1 METPTAAPQPLSRSS
16 GRHFTETS
24 RWTACVRRD
33 SAASE
38 AFVYAVKTTG
48 IYCRPNCS
56 SRLARRANVEF
67 YNNASDAEQAGF
79 RACKRC
85 KPENKSHD
93 PEARV
98 RKKVDQA
105 VVSLKM
111 AAERGMRVG
120 LNELSDTIG
129 ISKWHLRR
137 EFLRITGLSPDQMAS
152 ILLDPTSTQRDTW
165 LRQLNETLG
174 LADGVADHVCNPHAE
189 NTRYGSSG
197 TSSEIPSLISDH
209 EAVAFDDPL
218 WLVKSEYWSTSSEEV
233 TSHLLHDLF
242 PELFASSR
250 Q

>member
-1 METPTAAPQPLSRSS
+1 MKTPTAALQPLSRSS

-24 RWTACVRRD
+24 RWIACVRRD

-98 RKKVDQA
+98 RRKVDQA
-105 VVSLKM
+105 IVSLKT
-111 AAERGMRVG
+111 AAEKGKRAG
-120 LNELSDTIG
+120 LNELSNTIG
-129 ISKWHLRR
+129 VSKWHLRR
-137 EFLRITGLSPDQMAS
+137 EFLRITGLSPDQIAS
-152 ILLDPTSTQRDTW
+152 LLLDPVSAQRGTVTH
-165 LRQLNETLG
+165 LR
-174 LADGVADHVCNPHAE
+174 A
-189 NTRYGSSG
+189 SSQW
-197 TSSEIPSLISDH
+197 LISSDYRYV
-209 EAVAFDDPL
+209 VAP
-218 WLVKSEYWSTSSEEV
+218 VE
-233 TSHLLHDLF
+233 
-242 PELFASSR
+242 
-250 Q
+250 

>member
-1 METPTAAPQPLSRSS
+1 MEMPRAAPQPLSRPS

-33 SAASE
+33 AAASE

-67 YNNASDAEQAGF
+67 YNNASDAEEAGF

-98 RKKVDQA
+98 RRKVDQA
-105 VVSLKM
+105 VVSLKT
-111 AAERGMRVG
+111 AAEKGKRVG
-120 LNELSDTIG
+120 LNELSNTIG
-129 ISKWHLRR
+129 VSKWHLRR
-137 EFLRITGLSPDQMAS
+137 EFLRITGLSPYQMAS
-152 ILLDPTSTQRDTW
+152 ILLNPVSAQRDTW
-165 LRQLNETLG
+165 LGQLNETLG
-174 LADGVADHVCNPHAE
+174 LADRVADHVCNPNAE

-218 WLVKSEYWSTSSEEV
+218 WIVKSEYWSTSSEEA
-233 TSHLLHDLF
+233 TSHLLQDLF
-242 PELFASSR
+242 PEVFASSHH
-250 Q
+250 

>member
-1 METPTAAPQPLSRSS
+1 METPTAAPQPLSRPS

-33 SAASE
+33 AAASE

-48 IYCRPNCS
+48 IYCRPNCP

-85 KPENKSHD
+85 KPENKTHD

-98 RKKVDQA
+98 RRKVDQA
-105 VVSLKM
+105 VVSLKT
-111 AAERGMRVG
+111 AAEKGKRVG
-120 LNELSDTIG
+120 LNELSNTIG
-129 ISKWHLRR
+129 VSKWHLRR

-165 LRQLNETLG
+165 LRQLNETLE
-174 LADGVADHVCNPHAE
+174 LADGANRVCRPHAE
-189 NTRYGSSG
+189 TVRHGSSRA
-197 TSSEIPSLISDH
+197 SSEIPSLISDH

-218 WLVKSEYWSTSSEEV
+218 WIVKSEYWSTSSEEA
-233 TSHLLHDLF
+233 TSHLLQDLF
-242 PELFASSR
+242 PEVFASSHH
-250 Q
+250 

>member
-1 METPTAAPQPLSRSS
+1 METPTAAPQPLPRPF
-16 GRHFTETS
+16 GPHFTETS
-24 RWTACVRRD
+24 RWAACVRRD
-33 SAASE
+33 AAASE

-98 RKKVDQA
+98 RRKVDQA

-111 AAERGMRVG
+111 AAEKGKRVG
-120 LNELSDTIG
+120 LNELSNTIG

-152 ILLDPTSTQRDTW
+152 ILLDPVSAQRGTVTH
-165 LRQLNETLG
+165 LR
-174 LADGVADHVCNPHAE
+174 
-189 NTRYGSSG
+189 
-197 TSSEIPSLISDH
+197 
-209 EAVAFDDPL
+209 
-218 WLVKSEYWSTSSEEV
+218 
-233 TSHLLHDLF
+233 
-242 PELFASSR
+242 ASS
-250 Q
+250 QWLTNIF